1 MRTAPGRLHGNQP
14 PFFPSQRVVKRQRR
28 ILQIYSPRPFKV
40 DFPHAP
46 GKIIPQKFSEYVL
59 AFPYQ
64 KGIRIKG
71 AFPLHMRGMDASQRH
86 IRPSCTV
93 SLGVTVGASSRGSN
107 RIHTYQIEIPLRKR
121 KEIFVHHRDVEA
133 LLHSNRCQQKQRGG
147 HYLPTVSFHAP
158 IHSARPAS
166 VVGMAPRPVH
176 FWC

>member
-1 MRTAPGRLHGNQP
+1 MAAMRTAPSRLHGNQP

-107 RIHTYQIEIPLRKR
+107 RIHTYQIESPLRKR
-121 KEIFVHHRDVEA
+121 LR
-133 LLHSNRCQQKQRGG
+133 
-147 HYLPTVSFHAP
+147 LPEQH
-158 IHSARPAS
+158 IRHPAS
-166 VVGMAPRPVH
+166 SRPRIGFRRHH
-176 FWC
+176 FRSPRHCPLRPPDTVRSDQST